1 MFNYNFSALLTGKTT
16 LVQVCYQEVYDDAK
30 IL

>member
-1 MFNYNFSALLTGKTT
+1 MFNYNIAALLTGKTPC
-16 LVQVCYQEVYDDAK
+16 VQVCYQEVYDDAK